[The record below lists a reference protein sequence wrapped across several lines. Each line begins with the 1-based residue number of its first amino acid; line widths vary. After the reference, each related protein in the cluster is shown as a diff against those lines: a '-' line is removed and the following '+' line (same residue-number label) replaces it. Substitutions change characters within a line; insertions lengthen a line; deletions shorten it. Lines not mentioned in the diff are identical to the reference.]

1 MEETSAEECRRR
13 RGERY
18 WRQVFARR
26 RRNEAFVRRSRAVA
40 RRWGGREAAM
50 RRAMA
55 ALAWHPAED
64 AEVPLALVLDLEPP
78 SAGVAA
84 ASASAAVGAAAAA
97 SAAAAAVLP
106 AGAGVA
112 AAAGASGAGLAAA
125 TAAPANAEPTGASPA
140 WDCAAVIPNED
151 IVSMHDAMEF
161 HLGGRHWL
169 DLVPT
174 KGTNVI

>member
-1 MEETSAEECRRR
+1 
-13 RGERY
+13 
-18 WRQVFARR
+18 
-26 RRNEAFVRRSRAVA
+26 
-40 RRWGGREAAM
+40 M

-64 AEVPLALVLDLEPP
+64 AEVPSALVLDPEPP
-78 SAGVAA
+78 PAGVAA

-97 SAAAAAVLP
+97 SAAGAAAAAVLP

-125 TAAPANAEPTGASPA
+125 TAAPADAEPTGASPT

-174 KGTNVI
+174 KGTSTDLVCNRQRSDDGSV